1 MKKRTKR
8 LCLFVVILILVSSFI
23 GDNQVY
29 AATKLKNGKYTTCHY
44 AKKKTSYNGSA
55 CMYKAKIKGNKLI
68 IWGGFD
74 KIDNDWNILST
85 KSYKKRIFTVK
96 KNCKIYDGSD
106 YSYEIGDYK
115 KAELSK
121 KDFNNAFNNKQINA
135 LTIIVTIK
143 KNKITKI
150 VCLS

>member
-23 GDNQVY
+23 GDNQIY

-44 AKKKTSYNGSA
+44 AKRKTSYNGSA

-68 IWGGFD
+68 IWGGLD

-96 KNCKIYDGSD
+96 KIVKFMMDR
-106 YSYEIGDYK
+106 
-115 KAELSK
+115 
-121 KDFNNAFNNKQINA
+121 
-135 LTIIVTIK
+135 IIHMRLETIK
-143 KNKITKI
+143 TRNFQKKTLIMLLIISK
-150 VCLS
+150 